1 MEECVT
7 EHPNPEIYTQLE
19 PNQAEEHLTTGD
31 LAREIGAT
39 VRTVRFY
46 EEIGLLTPVGRTEGK
61 HRVYSRSELE
71 KLRFIADLR
80 AVDCSLAEIRALL
93 AIRDQEKPNYKVAS
107 EAREMLKE
115 RLEAI
120 REKLEQIR
128 RIRDELSAT
137 LEFLSECV
145 DCRRESDRHG
155 CRECDAM
162 TRDELPN
169 VVKWIW

>member
-1 MEECVT
+1 MPESLSPT
-7 EHPNPEIYTQLE
+7 EASQCKESESEY
-19 PNQAEEHLTTGD
+19 LTTGD

-46 EEIGLLTPVGRTEGK
+46 EEIGLLTPVGRTGGK
-61 HRVYSRSELE
+61 HRMYSRSELE

-93 AIRDQEKPNYKVAS
+93 ALRDQIRPTQKAAT
-107 EAREMLKE
+107 EARQMIKQ

-120 REKLEQIR
+120 REKLDQIR
-128 RIRDELSAT
+128 RIRDDLSAT
-137 LEFLSECV
+137 LEFLGECSECRL
-145 DCRRESDRHG
+145 DSDRSG

-162 TRDELPN
+162 TRENLPN
-169 VVKWIW
+169 AVRWIW